1 MRRPRASGLHGSLIA
16 ALLAVSALTLA
27 VATVTLLA
35 PLDRRLR
42 ADALASLQT
51 AAETSRIEFSEV
63 PRRDVFPGSR
73 RLDRIAHSLRRHT
86 GAEVVIV
93 GSRGHV
99 LVGGRDAIEGVPDAT
114 RAVRQRVT
122 LHEITGDGDAAEAHV
137 ALPVRA
143 GKVRLGL
150 DLRRSLA
157 ASASAAGA
165 VRRALLPAAAVG
177 FVIAML
183 FGLLLAHRL
192 VRRLNRLRD
201 TALRVAEGGAGDL
214 QPDMTRDEDGDLA
227 RAFAT
232 KQRRLREQEEARRTF
247 VATASHELRTPVA
260 SLRLM
265 LGLLEEDLAGERPDL
280 EDARD
285 QVTRANAQSERLGML
300 AATLLDLSRLDAGVP
315 LRSEL
320 VRLDET
326 ARAVVAEFERPR
338 RRAGPDVRLV
348 APEATWAIADP
359 GSVAQVLR
367 ILLDN
372 AQRFSPAGEPI
383 EVTVTREG
391 GMAALVVQDSGP
403 GVPAEERERI
413 FDRFWRG
420 SASEGDTGSGF
431 GLGLAIGTELA
442 RRLGGALRLAPSDHG
457 ARFVFTLPPA
467 PAAEPETAEHRP
479 RESDRAP
486 HAAPPA
492 AS

>member
-35 PLDRRLR
+35 PLDKRLR
-42 ADALASLQT
+42 TDALTSLQT
-51 AAETSRIEFSEV
+51 AAETSRIEFAEV
-63 PRRDVFPGSR
+63 PPREVHPGSR

-86 GAEVVIV
+86 GAEVV
-93 GSRGHV
+93 
-99 LVGGRDAIEGVPDAT
+99 LVGPHGRLLVGNRESREGIPDAL
-114 RAVRQRVT
+114 RAVRERVT
-122 LHEITGDGDAAEAHV
+122 VHAITGDGDAAEARV
-137 ALPVRA
+137 AIPVRA
-143 GKVRLGL
+143 EKLRLGL
-150 DLRRSLA
+150 GLRRSLE

-165 VRRALLPAAAVG
+165 VRRALVPAAVVG

-183 FGLLLAHRL
+183 FGILLAHRI
-192 VRRLNRLRD
+192 VRRLNALRD
-201 TALRVAEGGAGDL
+201 TALRVAEGEAAAVR
-214 QPDMTRDEDGDLA
+214 PDDTRDEVGDLS

-232 KQRRLREQEEARRTF
+232 MQRRLREQEEARRTF

-265 LGLLEEDLAGERPDL
+265 LGLLEEDLSAEQPDL
-280 EDARD
+280 VDARD
-285 QVTRANAQSERLGML
+285 QVMRANAQSERLGML

-326 ARAVVAEFERPR
+326 ARAVVAEFEHPARRP
-338 RRAGPDVRLV
+338 GPDVRLTV
-348 APEATWAIADP
+348 PEATWAIADP

-372 AQRFSPAGEPI
+372 AVRFSAAGEPI
-383 EVTVTREG
+383 EVTVTRAD
-391 GMAALVVQDSGP
+391 GMAAIVVQDSGP
-403 GVPAEERERI
+403 GVPPEERERI

-420 SASEGDTGSGF
+420 SASEGEAGSGF

-442 RRLGGALRLAPSDHG
+442 RRLGGALRLAPSEHG
-457 ARFVFTLPPA
+457 ARFVFTLPAAPGAEHEAPGAPA
-467 PAAEPETAEHRP
+467 PARAHR
-479 RESDRAP
+479 
-486 HAAPPA
+486 
-492 AS
+492 

>member
-42 ADALASLQT
+42 EDALASLET

-63 PRRDVFPGSR
+63 PRRELFPGSR
-73 RLDRIAHSLRRHT
+73 RLERITHSLRRHT
-86 GAEVVIV
+86 GADV
-93 GSRGHV
+93 V
-99 LVGGRDAIEGVPDAT
+99 LVGPHGRVFVGGREAQESVTDAL
-114 RAVRQRVT
+114 RAVRRRVT
-122 LHEITGDGDAAEAHV
+122 VHEISGDGDVAEARV

-143 GKVRLGL
+143 GKQRLGL
-150 DLRRSLA
+150 GLHRSLE

-177 FVIAML
+177 FVIATL
-183 FGLLLAHRL
+183 FGILLARRL
-192 VRRLNRLRD
+192 VRRLNALRD
-201 TALRVAEGGAGDL
+201 TALRVAEGEAAEV
-214 QPDMTRDEDGDLA
+214 QPDGTRDEVGDLS

-232 KQRRLREQEEARRTF
+232 MQRRLREQEEARRTF

-265 LGLLEEDLAGERPDL
+265 LGLLEEDLSAAEPDL

-285 QVTRANAQSERLGML
+285 QVMRANAQSERLGML

-326 ARAVVAEFERPR
+326 ARAVVAEFEHPGRRPG
-338 RRAGPDVRLV
+338 ADLRLT
-348 APEATWAIADP
+348 AAEPTWAIADP

-372 AQRFSPAGEPI
+372 ALRFSPAGEPV
-383 EVTVTREG
+383 EVTVTREDG
-391 GMAALVVQDSGP
+391 ASAIVVQDSGP
-403 GVPAEERERI
+403 GVPPDERERI
-413 FDRFWRG
+413 FERFWRG
-420 SASEGDTGSGF
+420 SAGEASSRSGF

-442 RRLGGALRLAPSDHG
+442 RRLGGALRLAPSEHG
-457 ARFVFTLPPA
+457 ARFVFTLPAAPGDEHEAAGQPA
-467 PAAEPETAEHRP
+467 EAA
-479 RESDRAP
+479 RAP
-486 HAAPPA
+486 H
-492 AS
+492 